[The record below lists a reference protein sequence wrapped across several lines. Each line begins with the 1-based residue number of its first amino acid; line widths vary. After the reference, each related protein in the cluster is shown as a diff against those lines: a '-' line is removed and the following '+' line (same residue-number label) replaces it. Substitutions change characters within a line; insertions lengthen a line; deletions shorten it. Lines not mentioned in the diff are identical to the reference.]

1 MSRMQDRGSAEQD
14 PSARAIEPDRK
25 ENVPP
30 APDLPLA
37 TSTDSMTRDAVL
49 AGCPRKAWRPDPAVL
64 LSFDDE
70 ETAHGTEVFRAL
82 RSRLFQLQKNS
93 PLKSLLITSAAEKE
107 GRSFVAVNLAH
118 AMALQPECRVLLIDA
133 DLRTPKLHSILG
145 ASSSPG
151 FSEYLMQEVEEFG
164 IMQRGTAENLFFIPS
179 GRAVNRPTELIA
191 NNRLK
196 SLIDQVE
203 PLFDWIIVDSPAS
216 IPVSDACLLANYCDG
231 VLMVVRSNSTPFDMV
246 RKARE
251 RFREE
256 SMVGVVLNEI
266 PADSAPRRRFWGSRS
281 KSDIRR

>member
-1 MSRMQDRGSAEQD
+1 
-14 PSARAIEPDRK
+14 
-25 ENVPP
+25 
-30 APDLPLA
+30 
-37 TSTDSMTRDAVL
+37 MTRDAVL
-49 AGCPRKAWRPDPAVL
+49 AGCPRKAWRPDSAVL

-70 ETAHGTEVFRAL
+70 KTAHGTEVFRAL

-133 DLRTPKLHSILG
+133 DLRSPKLHSILG
-145 ASSSPG
+145 AYSSPG

-203 PLFDWIIVDSPAS
+203 PLFDWIIVDSPAA
-216 IPVSDACLLANYCDG
+216 IPVSDSCLLANYCDG
-231 VLMVVRSNSTPFDMV
+231 VLMVVRSNSTPFDTV

-266 PADSAPRRRFWGSRS
+266 PDDPAPRRRFWGTRS